1 MNLYETSAQLI
12 TFLNINQLRA
22 LFFQSLKKILETHKN
37 NLREEPSRSATN
49 D

>member
-12 TFLNINQLRA
+12 TFLINQLRA

-37 NLREEPSRSATN
+37 NLWDEPSRSATN